1 MYQMHYLDSLPPA
14 VTILITIFIV
24 VTVILWAL
32 LPFAVF
38 GLKARLD
45 KLNNTAQYILNELE
59 SKSEVKSEPK
69 SDVKSE
75 PKRKH
80 IEPRI

>member
-1 MYQMHYLDSLPPA
+1 MHYLDSLPTA
-14 VTILITIFIV
+14 AIILIQIFIV
-24 VTVILWAL
+24 VTIILWAL

-59 SKSEVKSEPK
+59 SKHDIKSEPEQNHL
-69 SDVKSE
+69 E
-75 PKRKH
+75 PQ
-80 IEPRI
+80 I

>member
-80 IEPRI
+80 IEPQI

>member
-1 MYQMHYLDSLPPA
+1 MNYLDSLPPA
-14 VTILITIFIV
+14 IMILIQIFIV

-38 GLKARLD
+38 GLKSRLD

-59 SKSEVKSEPK
+59 RKPDIKAEP
-69 SDVKSE
+69 E
-75 PKRKH
+75 QKR
-80 IEPRI
+80 IEPQI

>member
-1 MYQMHYLDSLPPA
+1 MHYLDSLPPA

-24 VTVILWAL
+24 VTIILWAL

>member
-24 VTVILWAL
+24 VTIILWAL

-80 IEPRI
+80 IEPQI

>member
-1 MYQMHYLDSLPPA
+1 MHYLDSLPPA

-59 SKSEVKSEPK
+59 SKSEVKFEPR

-80 IEPRI
+80 IEPQI